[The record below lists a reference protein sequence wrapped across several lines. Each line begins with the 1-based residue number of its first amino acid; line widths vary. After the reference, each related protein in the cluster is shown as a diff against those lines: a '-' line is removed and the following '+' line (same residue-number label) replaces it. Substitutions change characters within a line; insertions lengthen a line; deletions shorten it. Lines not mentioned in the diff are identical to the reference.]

1 MQWVLL
7 PFKRY
12 FDFQGRSRRMEFW
25 MFALLNVLVA
35 IILVGLAVA
44 VAPSTSSSEVFSDSD
59 SFSASA
65 GFTSQVG
72 DSLFS
77 TALTIIYGIYFLVAI
92 IPSISV
98 TVRRFHDRDMSGWW
112 YLGVLVLSI
121 IPLIGTL
128 VWLAFLVMM
137 LLPGTPGPNRFGS
150 DPKGRGDA
158 SVFE

>member
-1 MQWVLL
+1 
-7 PFKRY
+7 
-12 FDFQGRSRRMEFW
+12 MEFW

-44 VAPSTSSSEVFSDSD
+44 VAPSTSSSEVISDGD

-65 GFTSQVG
+65 DFYSQVG
-72 DSLFS
+72 ESLFS
-77 TALTIIYGIYFLVAI
+77 TVLTIIYGIYFLVAI

-121 IPLIGTL
+121 IPLIGSL